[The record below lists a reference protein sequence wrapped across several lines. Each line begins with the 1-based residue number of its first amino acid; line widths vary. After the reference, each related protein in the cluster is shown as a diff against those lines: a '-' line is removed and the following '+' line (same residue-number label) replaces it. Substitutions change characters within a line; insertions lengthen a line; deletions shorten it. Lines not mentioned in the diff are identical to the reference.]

1 MTGSGLETD
10 DGLLSGARIG
20 AFILTVDEEGS
31 PRRRHAETEVSAL
44 SIPWRFIAGY
54 RKTDP
59 TLDAHYAR
67 LMNLLLHKRSLTP
80 GEIAVY
86 AGHRRIWR
94 AFVESGLDYALVLED
109 DFRVLDRPRLLESI
123 QDLTA
128 HPEAWDV
135 VKFFDYRPKTVVASL
150 QIGTTTAVAHKY
162 PASGAVA
169 YLVGAQAARAL
180 LTRRRIFRAIDEDL
194 SHPWEFSIR
203 VWSAEPNTV
212 EEASRNLGGSILE
225 QDRERLRR
233 DRRMLRSLW
242 GNVLQGVK
250 LARSLLY
257 RRKLTGRR
265 QQPKGQA

>member
-1 MTGSGLETD
+1 MTGSSQKASDAPLA
-10 DGLLSGARIG
+10 GARIG

-31 PRRRHAETEVSAL
+31 ARRRHAETEVTAL
-44 SIPWRFIAGY
+44 SVPWRFIEGY

-59 TLDAHYAR
+59 ALDKHYSS
-67 LMNLLLHKRSLTP
+67 LMNVLLHKRSLTP

-109 DFRVLDRPRLLESI
+109 DFRVLDRARLLASMR
-123 QDLTA
+123 DLTA
-128 HPEAWDV
+128 HPDDWDV

-150 QIGTTTAVAHKY
+150 QIGATTAVAHKY

-169 YLVGAQAARAL
+169 YLIGAQAARAL
-180 LTRRRIFRAIDEDL
+180 LARRRIFRAIDEDL

-203 VWSAEPNTV
+203 VWSTEPNTV
-212 EEASRNLGGSILE
+212 EEASQNLGGSILE
-225 QDRERLRR
+225 QDRERLRKN
-233 DRRMLRSLW
+233 RRMLRSLW

-257 RRKLTGRR
+257 RRKLTARRGRS
-265 QQPKGQA
+265 